1 MKHLLLSILLL
12 AVANIVL
19 AQDAPP
25 KDWFH
30 LDMSTDNYMG
40 ISSYKAYKELL
51 KGKKAKTIIVAVL
64 DSGVDHKH
72 EDLKD
77 IMWTNPGEIPDNGID
92 DDHNGYIDD
101 IHGWNFIGGKDG
113 KNVDNEQLE
122 LTRLY
127 AYYSKKFDTSK
138 GPINVLSKKDQKE
151 YMRYQSIKDDY
162 NKAYK
167 DAKENFDRFEGLLDA
182 LTELQ
187 KAYGKDEFS
196 AADLPEIKSNS
207 LMAGQIINFLK
218 KGSTSTELRKQ
229 LEGAYDYYA
238 LNVNVY
244 YNPDFDA
251 RKIVGDNYEDSYEK
265 YYGNNDS
272 KGPDSS
278 HGTHVSGIIAA
289 KRNNGIGIDG
299 IADNVQIMSIR
310 AVPNGDE
317 RDKDVANG
325 IIYAVDNGAK
335 IINMS
340 FGKPYSWDK
349 KAVDKA
355 MKYAAKHGVLLVH
368 AAMNDSKNVDELVV
382 FPNDKYGKKRLFGPR
397 YVKTWLDVGAL
408 SWKKGEDAIATFSNY
423 GHNTVDVFAPGVAI
437 YSTTPEDTYASYN
450 GTSMATPV
458 TAGIAAVL
466 MGYYPNLSAKDVKKI
481 IMASTVPL
489 TQKVKK
495 TDTHALAPMT
505 DLCQTGGTVNL
516 YKALKLAA
524 TY

>member
-1 MKHLLLSILLL
+1 MKHFLLSILFL
-12 AVANIVL
+12 VMANML
-19 AQDAPP
+19 WAQNEPP

-30 LDMSTDNYMG
+30 LDNQTDHYMG

-64 DSGVDHKH
+64 DSGVDDKH

-77 IMWTNPGEIPDNGID
+77 IMWTNPGEIPNNGID

-113 KNVDNEQLE
+113 KNIDKEQLE
-122 LTRLY
+122 ITRLY
-127 AYYSKKFDTSK
+127 SYYTKKFKDTHPNS
-138 GPINVLSKKDQKE
+138 LSRKQKKE
-151 YMRYQSIKDDY
+151 YQRYQLIKSDY
-162 NKAYK
+162 DKQYK
-167 DAKENFDRFEGLLDA
+167 GVKDNFDRFAGLLDA
-182 LTELQ
+182 LTALQ
-187 KAYGKDEFS
+187 KAYGKDDFTAE
-196 AADLPEIKSNS
+196 DIPNIKVNTP
-207 LMAGQIINFLK
+207 LAGQIIQMLH
-218 KGSTSTELRKQ
+218 KGGTAADLRKR

-238 LNVNVY
+238 KNVNYY
-244 YNPDFDA
+244 YNPDFNA
-251 RKIVGDNYEDSYEK
+251 RKIVGDNYTNSYEK
-265 YYGNNDS
+265 HYGNNDS

-299 IADNVQIMSIR
+299 IADNVQIMSVR
-310 AVPNGDE
+310 AVPDGDE

-325 IIYAVDNGAK
+325 IIYAVNNGAK

-355 MKYAAKHGVLLVH
+355 MRYASKHGVLLVH
-368 AAMNDSKNVDELVV
+368 AAMNDSKNVDKLIV
-382 FPNDKYGKKRLFGPR
+382 FPNDHYQKKRWFGPK

-423 GHNTVDVFAPGVAI
+423 GQNTVDVFAPGVAI
-437 YSTTPEDTYASYN
+437 YSTTPENTYASYN

-481 IMASTVPL
+481 IMASTIPL

-495 TDTHALAPMT
+495 TDTQELANMRE
-505 DLCQTGGTVNL
+505 LCRTGGVVNL
-516 YKALKLAA
+516 YRALQMAA
-524 TY
+524 KY

>member
-1 MKHLLLSILLL
+1 MKHFILSILLL
-12 AVANIVL
+12 AMGHSL
-19 AQDAPP
+19 YAQDAPP

-30 LDMSTDNYMG
+30 LDMKDNNYMG
-40 ISSYKAYKELL
+40 ISSYKAYNEIL
-51 KGKKAKTIIVAVL
+51 KGKKPKTVIVAVL
-64 DSGVDHKH
+64 DSGVDDHH

-77 IMWTNPGEIPDNGID
+77 IMWTNPGEIPGNGID

-113 KNVDNEQLE
+113 KNVGEEQLE

-127 AYYSKKFDTSK
+127 VYYSKKFKDTD
-138 GPINVLSKKDQKE
+138 PNTLSRKQKKEYDRYKTIKKDF
-151 YMRYQSIKDDY
+151 D
-162 NKAYK
+162 KARK
-167 DAKENFDRFEGLLDA
+167 DAQENLNRMEGLLDA

-187 KAYGKDEFS
+187 KAYGKDEFT
-196 AADLPEIKSNS
+196 AADLPEIKAKNP
-207 LMAGQIINFLK
+207 MAGQVIQILQ
-218 KGSTSTELRKQ
+218 KGGTSAELRKGLQ
-229 LEGAYDYYA
+229 GAYDYYHK
-238 LNVNVY
+238 NVMVY
-244 YNPDFDA
+244 YNPDFNA
-251 RKIVGDNYEDSYEK
+251 RKIVGDHYENSYEK
-265 YYGNNDS
+265 FYGNNDS

-310 AVPNGDE
+310 AVPDGDE

-355 MKYAAKHGVLLVH
+355 VKYAAKHGVLLVH
-368 AAMNDSKNVDELVV
+368 AAMNDSKNVDEKIV
-382 FPNDKYGKKRLFGPR
+382 FPNDRYDKKGLFGPR
-397 YVKTWLDVGAL
+397 YAKTWLDVGAL
-408 SWKKGEDAIATFSNY
+408 SWKKGEDAVATFSNY
-423 GHNTVDVFAPGVAI
+423 GQNNVDVFAPGVAI

-481 IMASTVPL
+481 IMDSTVPL

-495 TDTHALAPMT
+495 TDTHALAPMKE
-505 DLCQTGGTVNL
+505 LCRTGGVVNL
-516 YKALKLAA
+516 YRALKLAE